1 MTYVPSVS
9 DFRARYPEFA
19 EVTTHRLQ
27 AVLGEVALEVGETW
41 LPELQKPAA
50 LALAAHLLAETG
62 ALNTSDGMVSSV
74 APGTV
79 IEQHAGDTGQRFAT
93 TVTTASGSSAG
104 NTVASLSKTPYGL
117 RFLELRD
124 RAFPPIMVV

>member
-1 MTYVPSVS
+1 
-9 DFRARYPEFA
+9 
-19 EVTTHRLQ
+19 
-27 AVLGEVALEVGETW
+27 
-41 LPELQKPAA
+41 
-50 LALAAHLLAETG
+50 
-62 ALNTSDGMVSSV
+62 MVSSV